1 MASSNSRRIKI
12 SHTSS
17 IQSEYFSQ
25 KITNHKTG
33 KTKVIDKPDPG
44 YWTKTA
50 TAIGNPSDPE
60 EYRSQTKSKGESV
73 TEEVKPEKQEPQ
85 KVEGFDTS
93 QL

>member
-1 MASSNSRRIKI
+1 MSSSNSRRIKI

-25 KITNHKTG
+25 KITNHNTG

-44 YWTKTA
+44 RWTKTA

-60 EYRSQTKSKGESV
+60 KYGSQTKSKGEPV
-73 TEEVKPEKQEPQ
+73 AEEVKPKQQELQ